1 MQNKTVG
8 GYLQDADS
16 LRKAVVEEMR
26 EAPQKDPND
35 DRRSVYDAKTW
46 GQMCDQFE
54 SDGVWADHH
63 MLHFAPQVLGM
74 RMSCIVG
81 WLNNSH
87 YTRTVPMDEN
97 VKIRPQLEL
106 KTVLFHYDAPLAMA
120 ADTSATQFNND
131 VIFRNVHAKNWV
143 AQDTVGHG
151 DCLPYT
157 LAACCNVVDETVM

>member
-74 RMSCIVG
+74 RIEIMPALPGSDHFQFTQGLTEEQQKMCIVG

-87 YTRTVPMDEN
+87 YTRTVPMDGT
-97 VKIRPQLEL
+97 VQIR
-106 KTVLFHYDAPLAMA
+106 APGHLQTGACRGPRLASC
-120 ADTSATQFNND
+120 TNPGT
-131 VIFRNVHAKNWV
+131 
-143 AQDTVGHG
+143 
-151 DCLPYT
+151 
-157 LAACCNVVDETVM
+157 ETNSTKMGWSYLRPSQG

>member
-1 MQNKTVG
+1 MRIEIMPALPGSDHFQFTQG
-8 GYLQDADS
+8 LT
-16 LRKAVVEEMR
+16 EEQ
-26 EAPQKDPND
+26 QK
-35 DRRSVYDAKTW
+35 
-46 GQMCDQFE
+46 M
-54 SDGVWADHH
+54 
-63 MLHFAPQVLGM
+63 
-74 RMSCIVG
+74 CIVG

>member
-87 YTRTVPMDEN
+87 YTRTVPMDGT
-97 VKIRPQLEL
+97 VQIR
-106 KTVLFHYDAPLAMA
+106 APGHLQTGACRGPRLASC
-120 ADTSATQFNND
+120 TNPGTETNSAKMGWSYLRPSQ
-131 VIFRNVHAKNWV
+131 
-143 AQDTVGHG
+143 G
-151 DCLPYT
+151 
-157 LAACCNVVDETVM
+157 